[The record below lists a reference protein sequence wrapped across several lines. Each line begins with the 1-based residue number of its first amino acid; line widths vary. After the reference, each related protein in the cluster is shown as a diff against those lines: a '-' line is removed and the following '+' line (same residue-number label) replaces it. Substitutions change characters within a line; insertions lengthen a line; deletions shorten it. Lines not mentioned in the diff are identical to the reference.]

1 MIINKIKYFSILSLT
16 ALFIVS
22 CETED
27 YTFPVEEAPALD
39 AGSANFSTYVSVGNS
54 LTAGFTDGA
63 LFLAG
68 QENSMPNLLAQKF
81 AMIGGG
87 DFSQPLTNDN
97 VGGLLLGGTMIQEPR
112 LIFTGSDI
120 MRLDATPTNEIGAPS
135 PGPYNNMGV
144 PGAKSFH
151 LLANGYGNVAG
162 VPTGQAN
169 PYFVRM
175 ASNPNASVLEDAA
188 SQGAS
193 FVTLWIGAND
203 VLSYSLAGGA
213 GVDQTGNPD
222 PTTYG
227 STDISDPTLFAG
239 VYSAILST
247 LTGNGAQGVVLN
259 IPDVTSIPYFT
270 TIPYNPVPL
279 DAATADQLNQAYAA
293 YNQGMLQAEAVGFIS
308 TEEREARTI
317 TFVQG
322 QNAVVITDEYLTD
335 LSAFGAPSIRQATP
349 EDLIVLPAKSFIG
362 TLVNN
367 DPTLINGVS
376 VPLDDNWVLT
386 TNEQTEVSN
395 ATMAYNQTI
404 EQLATQNGLAFVD
417 VNTLMQQVV
426 NGGIM
431 FDEFNMTGQLVFG
444 NTFSLDGVHPTARG
458 YAFIAN
464 EILKAIDATYGSNFQ
479 AAGMLYN
486 ADDFTTMYA
495 PNL

>member
-1 MIINKIKYFSILSLT
+1 MILNKIKYFSILSIATLL
-16 ALFIVS
+16 AVS
-22 CETED
+22 CQTED
-27 YTFPVEEAPALD
+27 YTFPVEEAPALE
-39 AGSANFSTYVSVGNS
+39 AGSANLSKYVSVGNS
-54 LTAGFTDGA
+54 LTAGYTDGA
-63 LFLAG
+63 LFVAG

-81 AMIGGG
+81 SMVGGG

-97 VGGLLLGGTMIQEPR
+97 VGGLTLGGVVIQEPR
-112 LIFTGSDI
+112 LIFDGAGI
-120 MRLDATPTNEIGAPS
+120 IRLDATPTNEIGAPN

-162 VPTGQAN
+162 VQTGQAN

-193 FVTLWIGAND
+193 FVSLWIGAND
-203 VLSYSLAGGA
+203 VLGYSLAGGA

-222 PTTYG
+222 VTTYG
-227 STDISDPTLFAG
+227 STDITDPTAFAG
-239 VYSAILST
+239 VYNALLNT
-247 LTGNGAQGVVLN
+247 LTANGAQGVVLN
-259 IPDVTSIPYFT
+259 IPNVTSIPYFT
-270 TIPYNPVPL
+270 TIPFNPVPL

-293 YNQGMLQAEAVGFIS
+293 YNQGMLQAEGAGFI
-308 TEEREARTI
+308 TAEERALRTI
-317 TFVQG
+317 NFVEG

-335 LSAFGAPSIRQATP
+335 LTPFGAPSIRQATS

-386 TNEQTEVSN
+386 TNEQTEVMN
-395 ATMAYNQTI
+395 ATVAYNQTI
-404 EQLATQNGLAFVD
+404 EQLAAQKGMAFVD
-417 VNTLMQQVV
+417 VNSLMQQVA
-426 NGGIM
+426 NGGLM
-431 FDEFNMTGQLVFG
+431 FDQYNMTSQLVFG

-464 EILKAIDATYGSNFQ
+464 EILKAIDATYGSNFE

-486 ADDFTTMYA
+486 ADDFVTMYS
-495 PNL
+495 PSL